1 MGISKKSWMNIHLYL
16 SLFFLPMCAIYVLT
30 GIGYIFDFK
39 DEAGAKIVEISLP
52 NAPQKGEEGAFMI
65 ETLKANNLKIP
76 SNTAVYMA
84 RGNPTMGSI
93 SYAVSLEADR
103 KSGELKMRVINRSI
117 YGILVLMH
125 KAKGAVYFNAVA
137 VCFALSLAIFYLSGL
152 IMTSFCKNRR
162 KSAGIAVAVGFAIT
176 AIAVYLSA
184 F

>member
-16 SLFFLPMCAIYVLT
+16 SLFFLPMCLIYVLT

-39 DEAGAKIVEISLP
+39 DDAGAKIVEISLP

-65 ETLKANNLKIP
+65 ETLKANNLKVP

-93 SYAVSLEADR
+93 SYEVVIAPDR
-103 KSGELKMRVINRSI
+103 KSGELKMRVIDRSI

-152 IMTSFCKNRR
+152 IMTSFCKNKR
-162 KSAGIAVAVGFAIT
+162 KGAGIAFGAGLIITILAVW
-176 AIAVYLSA
+176 LSA

>member
-16 SLFFLPMCAIYVLT
+16 SLFFLPMCLIYVLT
-30 GIGYIFDFK
+30 GIGYIFDLK
-39 DEAGAKIVEISLP
+39 DSAGAKIYEFAVP
-52 NAPQKGEEGAFMI
+52 NPPQKGEEGAFMI
-65 ETLKANNLKIP
+65 EILKANNLKVP
-76 SNTAVYMA
+76 ANTAV
-84 RGNPTMGSI
+84 RLQKGNLTMGSV
-93 SYAVSLEADR
+93 SYAVSLESDR
-103 KSGELKMRVINRSI
+103 KSGELKLRVIDRSL

-152 IMTSFCKNRR
+152 IMTSFCKNKR
-162 KSAGIAVAVGFAIT
+162 KSAGITIALGFVIT

>member
-39 DEAGAKIVEISLP
+39 DDAGAKIVEIRLP

-65 ETLKANNLKIP
+65 ETLKANGVKIP
-76 SNTAVYMA
+76 SDTAV
-84 RGNPTMGSI
+84 RVVKGNPTMGSV
-93 SYAVSLEADR
+93 SYEVAIVADR
-103 KSGELKMRVINRSI
+103 KSGELKLRAVDRSI

-125 KAKGAVYFNAVA
+125 KAKGAAYFNALA

-152 IMTSFCKNRR
+152 IMTSFCKNKR
-162 KSAGIAVAVGFAIT
+162 KSAGVAVAVGFAIT
-176 AIAVYLSA
+176 TIAVYLSA